1 MIRGLGRRLN
11 FPRGVAF
18 GRPVASIALL
28 VAAGTALAQS
38 CDTFAGMDAYNRGD
52 VATAYRLLAEQ
63 ARTGDPEAE
72 VNLGYLYA
80 RGQGVEV
87 NQITAFH
94 LYSLS
99 AAQGDREGRN
109 ALGYKHQ
116 LGSGDGGSSDC
127 GS

>member
-38 CDTFAGMDAYNRGD
+38 CDIFAGMDAYNRGD
-52 VATAYRLLAEQ
+52 VATAYRLLAEE

-80 RGQGVEV
+80 AILKVPCGLVLIRFFGPRG
-87 NQITAFH
+87 
-94 LYSLS
+94 
-99 AAQGDREGRN
+99 
-109 ALGYKHQ
+109 
-116 LGSGDGGSSDC
+116 GGA
-127 GS
+127 GW